1 MKKQINIP
9 NKQKDFKLWQYQELL
24 KIADPTAADVVRL
37 LLDVDKATV
46 DSIALNDVN
55 ELASTMMEGIN
66 AKPKFKPTFTLN
78 GQEFGFIPKLD
89 AITWGEN
96 GDLVKYI
103 NETETAHRA
112 MAVMFRP
119 ITTKRKE
126 KYLIEDYGG
135 TEAYAELM
143 RNAPLSAYLG
153 ARVFFYNLMNELLL
167 STLSY
172 MEKEEAKLTTSPKN
186 GEAIRKHIN
195 SLRGILE
202 PLTQSTNN
210 HYTNAYSYSPLK
222 AT

>member
-1 MKKQINIP
+1 
-9 NKQKDFKLWQYQELL
+9 
-24 KIADPTAADVVRL
+24 
-37 LLDVDKATV
+37 
-46 DSIALNDVN
+46 
-55 ELASTMMEGIN
+55 
-66 AKPKFKPTFTLN
+66 
-78 GQEFGFIPKLD
+78 
-89 AITWGEN
+89 
-96 GDLVKYI
+96 
-103 NETETAHRA
+103 
-112 MAVMFRP
+112 
-119 ITTKRKE
+119 
-126 KYLIEDYGG
+126 
-135 TEAYAELM
+135 M